1 MVAVAAGLHVPPY
14 DAVVDRLVTA
24 HVGPAAN
31 GLDVEPFR
39 GLRYS
44 AAAVGDLAGV
54 TSPPYDVVDAAGV
67 RTLESTNEHNVVRL
81 ILPRDDDCGPEGR
94 YRHAAA
100 TLHAWIAD
108 GTLLLDTAPGL
119 YVYEQ
124 VRVGQVLQ
132 RGIIGAVALHDPADL
147 VILPHEETMPGPVAD
162 GLELM
167 RAGDAN
173 IEPIFLVYNGG
184 EGAAAALVEVVAGP
198 PLITAQTDDGIEH
211 RLWAVTGG
219 SHLETLRGD
228 LSSRT
233 AMIADGHHRYAAYRA
248 LQAERRAARGPGPWD
263 FGLALLVD
271 LSSFPPAVGAIHR
284 SIAGLAISRAVELAL
299 AAGFAERASGTAFD
313 LTKLEP
319 VAPGEWVLVD
329 GVGTYVRLVINE
341 PQDVAPYLPR
351 DRSEQWRNLDTAVLH
366 HALIEGIWRVDEAA
380 VAYHHSAAG
389 ALSAATDE
397 GSVAVLMAPVDVATV
412 FELAAAGETMPR
424 KSTSFGPKPRT
435 GWVLRT
441 FDS

>member
-1 MVAVAAGLHVPPY
+1 
-14 DAVVDRLVTA
+14 VTA
-24 HVGPAAN
+24 RPRPAAD

-39 GLRYS
+39 GLRFS

-100 TLHAWIAD
+100 TLRAWRAD
-108 GTLLLDTAPGL
+108 GTLLLDPAPGL

-124 VRVGQVLQ
+124 LRAEQVLQ
-132 RGIIGAVALHDPADL
+132 RGLIGAVALHDPADL

-162 GLELM
+162 RLELM

-184 EGAAAALVEVVAGP
+184 EAAAAALAEVVAGP
-198 PLITAQTDDGIEH
+198 PLITATTDDGIEH
-211 RLWAVTGG
+211 RLWAITAA
-219 SHLETLRGD
+219 SELEALRGD
-228 LSSRT
+228 LATRT

-248 LQAERRAARGPGPWD
+248 LQAERRAAQGPGPWD

-284 SIAGLAISRAVELAL
+284 SIDGLAIDRAVELAV
-299 AAGFAERASGTAFD
+299 AAGFSVHSSGTAFD
-313 LTKLEP
+313 LTELDP
-319 VAPGEWVLVD
+319 VAPGQWLLVD
-329 GVGTYVRLVINE
+329 GLGTFVRLVIRA
-341 PQDVAPYLPR
+341 PQDIATYLPA
-351 DRSEQWRNLDTAVLH
+351 DRSERWRNLDTAVLH
-366 HALIEGIWRVDEAA
+366 EALIDGIWKIDDGA

-397 GSVAVLMAPVDVATV
+397 HRLAVLMAPIDVVTV
-412 FELAAAGETMPR
+412 FELAAMGETMPR

>member
-1 MVAVAAGLHVPPY
+1 M
-14 DAVVDRLVTA
+14 TA
-24 HVGPAAN
+24 RVGPAAD

-39 GLRYS
+39 GLRFS
-44 AAAVGDLAGV
+44 SAAVGDLARV

-67 RTLESTNEHNVVRL
+67 RTLESTNAHNVVRL

-100 TLHAWIAD
+100 TLHAWVAD
-108 GTLLLDTAPGL
+108 GTLLLDSAPGL

-124 VRVGQVLQ
+124 LRAGEVLQ

-147 VILPHEETMPGPVAD
+147 VILPHEETMPDPVAD
-162 GLELM
+162 RLELM

-184 EGAAAALVEVVAGP
+184 EVAAAALAEVVTGP
-198 PLITAQTDDGIEH
+198 PLIAARTDDGIEH
-211 RLWAVTGG
+211 RLWAITGG
-219 SHLETLRGD
+219 SHLSALRSD
-228 LSSRT
+228 LASRT

-248 LQAERRAARGPGPWD
+248 LQAERQASRGPGPWD

-271 LSSFPPAVGAIHR
+271 LRTFPPTVGAIHR
-284 SIAGLAISRAVELAL
+284 SIAGLTIAGAVALAV
-299 AAGFAERASGTAFD
+299 AAGFSVKSSGTEFE
-313 LTKLEP
+313 LSGLEP
-319 VAPGEWVLVD
+319 VMPGEWVLVD
-329 GVGTYVRLVINE
+329 GDGTFVRLVISAPE
-341 PQDVAPYLPR
+341 DVEAFLPP
-351 DRSEQWRNLDTAVLH
+351 DRSQLWRSLDTAVLH
-366 HALIEGIWRVDEAA
+366 HALIEGIWQLDDAA
-380 VAYHHSAAG
+380 VGYHHSAAG
-389 ALSAATDE
+389 AVSAALEE
-397 GSVAVLMAPVDVATV
+397 GRLAVLMAPVGVGTV